1 MKINNFLLGKII
13 DNEKNKILQF
23 EKLYFIPRDTFIP
36 RNSIIFYKKSNVY
49 KYENK
54 YYIYYFNILNNGFLS
69 PKQLD
74 YLINIFIKYQKTFF
88 AIRKLINIYKCGKY
102 KCYGNDLDLIGN
114 NFNDLE
120 NKHHVTIV
128 QNKIKYRFR
137 ASDLLNIIRNSLLN
151 CSNMKP
157 FPQPPKNPYLNIKFT
172 DNNLYNIYFQIKLN
186 TILEIPDIINKY
198 FKYLFSIN
206 ILKYMEYNYLFNNS
220 IQEYIK
226 NMPIETFYFE
236 LKFMF
241 KKDKLFKKY
250 KLNYDNLNEH
260 MLIKLK
266 EILKYYILFNNII
279 HPLQKEYYKKTF
291 IGKAKSYIKNNE
303 KKIRKYYKV
312 KK

>member
-1 MKINNFLLGKII
+1 
-13 DNEKNKILQF
+13 
-23 EKLYFIPRDTFIP
+23 
-36 RNSIIFYKKSNVY
+36 
-49 KYENK
+49 YENK

-102 KCYGNDLDLIGN
+102 KFYGNDLDLIGN

-128 QNKIKYRFR
+128 QNKVKYRFR